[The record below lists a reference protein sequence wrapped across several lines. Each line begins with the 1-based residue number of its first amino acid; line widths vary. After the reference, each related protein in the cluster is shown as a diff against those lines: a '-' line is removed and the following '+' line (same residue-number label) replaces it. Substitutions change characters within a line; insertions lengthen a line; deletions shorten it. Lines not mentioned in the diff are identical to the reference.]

1 MFDNIILS
9 LFEIFIKWVVCPMV
23 ILALLYV
30 PVWFIKDI
38 IDEAKR
44 ERQEKNAVDPFDE
57 IIKNL
62 ENIDRNVRELADN
75 IKEQPAEPKGK

>member
-23 ILALLYV
+23 ILALLYL
-30 PVWFIKDI
+30 PVWFVKDI
-38 IDEAKR
+38 IDETKR
-44 ERQEKNAVDPFDE
+44 KRQEKNAVDPFDE

>member
-1 MFDNIILS
+1 MGGMSHGNPRI
-9 LFEIFIKWVVCPMV
+9 VVSARV
-23 ILALLYV
+23 V
-30 PVWFIKDI
+30 RKGHNRRN
-38 IDEAKR
+38 ETKR

>member
-23 ILALLYV
+23 ILALLYL
-30 PVWFIKDI
+30 PVWFVKDI
-38 IDEAKR
+38 IDETKR

-75 IKEQPAEPKGK
+75 SKEQPAEPKGK

>member
-23 ILALLYV
+23 ILALLYL
-30 PVWFIKDI
+30 PVWFVKDI
-38 IDEAKR
+38 IDETKR

-62 ENIDRNVRELADN
+62 ENIDRNVRELANN

>member
-23 ILALLYV
+23 ILALLYL
-30 PVWFIKDI
+30 PVWFVKDI
-38 IDEAKR
+38 IDETKR

-75 IKEQPAEPKGK
+75 IKEQPAELKGK

>member
-1 MFDNIILS
+1 
-9 LFEIFIKWVVCPMV
+9 MV
-23 ILALLYV
+23 ILALLYL
-30 PVWFIKDI
+30 PVWFVKDI
-38 IDEAKR
+38 IDETKR

-75 IKEQPAEPKGK
+75 IKEQPAELKGK

>member
-38 IDEAKR
+38 IDETKR
-44 ERQEKNAVDPFDE
+44 ERQKKNAVDPFDE

>member
-1 MFDNIILS
+1 
-9 LFEIFIKWVVCPMV
+9 MV

-75 IKEQPAEPKGK
+75 IKQPTEPKDK

>member
-1 MFDNIILS
+1 
-9 LFEIFIKWVVCPMV
+9 MV
-23 ILALLYV
+23 ILALLYL
-30 PVWFIKDI
+30 PVWFVKDI
-38 IDEAKR
+38 IDETKR

-62 ENIDRNVRELADN
+62 ENIDRNVRELSDN

>member
-1 MFDNIILS
+1 
-9 LFEIFIKWVVCPMV
+9 MV

-57 IIKNL
+57 IIMNL

-75 IKEQPAEPKGK
+75 IKQPTEPKDK

>member
-1 MFDNIILS
+1 
-9 LFEIFIKWVVCPMV
+9 MV
-23 ILALLYV
+23 ILALLYL

-75 IKEQPAEPKGK
+75 IKQPTEPKDK

>member
-1 MFDNIILS
+1 
-9 LFEIFIKWVVCPMV
+9 MV
-23 ILALLYV
+23 ILALLYL
-30 PVWFIKDI
+30 PVWFVKDI

-75 IKEQPAEPKGK
+75 IKQPTEPKDK